1 MNVFTLPTLVLR
13 GVSVVIDGHNVGL
26 RLGVESKTRST
37 TPVVRTKP
45 RRPLRNE
52 ERGFR
57 PAQWSDDHAE
67 YDRMAAAAVQGAG
80 RSLCCD
86 GVLSRSSASTWA
98 S

>member
-1 MNVFTLPTLVLR
+1 MNVFTLQTLVLR

-26 RLGVESKTRST
+26 RLGAESKTIGT
-37 TPVVRTKP
+37 APEVRIKP
-45 RRPLRNE
+45 RRPSRNG

-57 PAQWSDDHAE
+57 PAQWSDDHVE